1 MSVNKRTFKK
11 NFLPSL
17 KKKAKNSFIENY
29 GNFSLKATESGY
41 ITASQLETVKRI
53 SIKFLKDHGS
63 NQLRMGKQNIVWLRV
78 HPTFF
83 VTSKGSE
90 VRIGGGKGSLKTR
103 VVKIDSGQIILEFN
117 LESITIARKL
127 LKLIS
132 IRLPIKI
139 VLNSN
144 INLES

>member
-1 MSVNKRTFKK
+1 
-11 NFLPSL
+11 
-17 KKKAKNSFIENY
+17 
-29 GNFSLKATESGY
+29 
-41 ITASQLETVKRI
+41 
-53 SIKFLKDHGS
+53 
-63 NQLRMGKQNIVWLRV
+63 MGKQNIVWLRV

-103 VVKIDSGQIILEFN
+103 VAKIDSGQIILEFN